1 MKLKLISE
9 IDEKL
14 PFSKDATI
22 ISAKVSKVL
31 EDRFMSSKARNI
43 DGTLFV
49 YLFFNYPTDNENF
62 SSLSNNL
69 YLGKDDSVDSYIET
83 ASFYTTSS
91 CAISN
96 AIKVDGVIESVF
108 IYYSLKE
115 VSKSDIFPV
124 PKDETPVQYNA
135 IEPKYSFDDVIIN
148 EDESRAIQR
157 ALTIIRDKNLIF
169 SNWGYD
175 KIDPATKSILCFHG
189 APGTGKTMCAHA
201 VARLLGKKI
210 LIASYSK
217 IQSKYTGEGEK
228 NMCAYFKA
236 AEEQDAVLF
245 IDEADTFLSR
255 RLPSSNANSKIYN
268 SMSNELFQLIEDHNG
283 CIIFASNHITDFD
296 PAVISRIIEPI
307 EFKIP
312 NKEARIKIIK
322 KLTPSNIPLLNPLS
336 ESDLDYLAEISDGF
350 SGRDIRK
357 SILVF
362 MADKVYSDKYV
373 NKISEESILF
383 SLEDV
388 ARGFEEVK
396 LAKKKLDDSIN
407 NVNNALNDFVKKEE
421 VKLRLLHIAALA
433 LWSDDNITDFERAVF
448 KELCEEYQLPVN
460 LNDKEKLMTL
470 EVICSHADTKEAKI
484 ELLDMACRMVSIDGV
499 IELSEI
505 DFINKTALLLGFD
518 AAHIGELK
526 KYLHTLVESYALNKS
541 FTNLFKYSEFDV
553 LKELRKEYT
562 EPAAL
567 YHLSELY
574 RIGSERYGIV
584 ANEAKY
590 LEYLNKAKKAGYHC

>member
-14 PFSKDATI
+14 PLSKDANLV
-22 ISAKVSKVL
+22 SVKVSKVL

-115 VSKSDIFPV
+115 VSKSDIFPA

-407 NVNNALNDFVKKEE
+407 NVNNALNDFVKKDF
-421 VKLRLLHIAALA
+421 LHNFMSYGGACGAC
-433 LWSDDNITDFERAVF
+433 DDF
-448 KELCEEYQLPVN
+448 
-460 LNDKEKLMTL
+460 
-470 EVICSHADTKEAKI
+470 
-484 ELLDMACRMVSIDGV
+484 G
-499 IELSEI
+499 
-505 DFINKTALLLGFD
+505 
-518 AAHIGELK
+518 
-526 KYLHTLVESYALNKS
+526 
-541 FTNLFKYSEFDV
+541 
-553 LKELRKEYT
+553 
-562 EPAAL
+562 
-567 YHLSELY
+567 
-574 RIGSERYGIV
+574 
-584 ANEAKY
+584 
-590 LEYLNKAKKAGYHC
+590 